1 MQLMSGDSERG
12 DTIMQE
18 FIEKNRRLLKF
29 YYTAARISGWVLIC
43 GGTMWFLMF
52 VLITLAVEDAAGEIG
67 WSHTIDNFVYS
78 TSSYMFEFAMLGLV
92 ALLVAQLI
100 RYMLESESTQG
111 RILRFGDKILYV
123 YAVLLIVQ
131 NTLIHYIINP
141 ELLSTLKPGHFIFI
155 KPLIV
160 PLAIKVLILVGLGQ
174 ILHRFLPVI
183 EESKTL
189 V

>member
-1 MQLMSGDSERG
+1 MN
-12 DTIMQE
+12 E

-29 YYTAARISGWVLIC
+29 YYSAARIFGWVLIC
-43 GGTMWFLMF
+43 GGTIWFLMF
-52 VLITLAVEDAAGEIG
+52 VLLTLAVDHAAGTIG
-67 WSHTIDNFVYS
+67 WPNTLDNFVYS
-78 TSSYMFEFAMLGLV
+78 SSSYIFEFAMLGLV

-100 RYMLESESTQG
+100 RYMLESGYTPG
-111 RILRFGDKILYV
+111 YILRCGDKVLYT
-123 YAVLLIVQ
+123 YAALLIVQ
-131 NTLIHYIINP
+131 NTLVHYVLNP

-160 PLAIKVLILVGLGQ
+160 PLATKVLILVGLGQ
-174 ILHRFLPVI
+174 ILRRLLNVL

>member
-1 MQLMSGDSERG
+1 
-12 DTIMQE
+12 MQE

-29 YYTAARISGWVLIC
+29 YYTAGRISGWVLIC
-43 GGTMWFLMF
+43 GGTIWFLMF
-52 VLITLAVEDAAGEIG
+52 VLLTLAVDDAAGEIG
-67 WSHTIDNFVYS
+67 WPNTIDNFVYS
-78 TSSYMFEFAMLGLV
+78 SSSYVFEFAMLGLV

-100 RYMLESESTQG
+100 RYMLESEYTPG
-111 RILRFGDKILYV
+111 FILRFGDKILYV
-123 YAVLLIVQ
+123 YAALLIVQ
-131 NTLIHYIINP
+131 NTLVHYVLNP

-160 PLAIKVLILVGLGQ
+160 PLATKVLILVGLGQ
-174 ILHRFLPVI
+174 ILRRLLNVI

>member
-1 MQLMSGDSERG
+1 MN
-12 DTIMQE
+12 E

-29 YYTAARISGWVLIC
+29 YCTAARIFGWVLIC
-43 GGTMWFLMF
+43 GGTIWFLLF
-52 VLITLAVEDAAGEIG
+52 VLGILAVDDAAGTIG
-67 WSHTIDNFVYS
+67 WPHTLDNFVYS
-78 TSSYMFEFAMLGLV
+78 TSSFVFEFVMLGMI

-100 RYMLESESTQG
+100 KYMLESEYTTSY
-111 RILRFGDKILYV
+111 ILRFGDKILYT
-123 YAVLLIVQ
+123 YAALLIGQ
-131 NTLIHYIINP
+131 NTLIYYVLNR

-160 PLAIKVLILVGLGQ
+160 PLATKVLILVGLGQ
-174 ILHRFLPVI
+174 ILRRILDVL